1 MIWGENPLFSETPI
15 SIQKQPAFGTMG
27 LPFTTAVVAG
37 SYDSKGYDKGSNS
50 KGGYDSKGY
59 IPISTAVAGGGYSP
73 RSLTA
78 SFLLKNDGW
87 KMSPLLGRPIFRVYV
102 KLPGGMVQK
111 SREKTTWDVTSKAV
125 RNGGYLP
132 NITWW
137 SPDFLNHQ
145 QDLQLYPEESFPRLG
160 EVWSGFD

>member
-1 MIWGENPLFSETPI
+1 MVVSKNRGTPKWMVIIMENPMNKWDDLGGKPHYFRKHPYQEK
-15 SIQKQPAFGTMG
+15 KQPVFGTMG

-59 IPISTAVAGGGYSP
+59 IPISTWQLRGGGYSP

-78 SFLLKNDGW
+78 SFPLKNDGW
-87 KMSPLLGRPIFRVYV
+87 KMSPLLGFGLFSGFMLNFQGVWFRN
-102 KLPGGMVQK
+102 P
-111 SREKTTWDVTSKAV
+111 REKTTWDVTSKAA

-132 NITWW
+132 NITW
-137 SPDFLNHQ
+137 
-145 QDLQLYPEESFPRLG
+145 
-160 EVWSGFD
+160 

>member
-1 MIWGENPLFSETPI
+1 MTLDFQCTTVI
-15 SIQKQPAFGTMG
+15 SREKTARFWYHG
-27 LPFTTAVVAG
+27 FTKTTKPTAG

-132 NITWW
+132 NITW
-137 SPDFLNHQ
+137 
-145 QDLQLYPEESFPRLG
+145 
-160 EVWSGFD
+160 